1 MHIDGQEDQTMKST
15 AGDETL
21 LARARSG
28 DGDAFR
34 QLVEPYRPEL
44 QVHCYRTLGS
54 TQDAEDILQETLLA
68 AWSALDRFDGRA
80 LRAWLYRIATN
91 RCLNHLRGESPRR
104 TSFGPALSAVPA
116 PSPSEDPWW
125 LEPYPDH
132 LFDMT
137 DSRPGPEAIYDTRES
152 LSLSFIC
159 GLQTITPQQ
168 RAVLLLRDVLGFS
181 ASEAAEILG
190 TSQASINSTLQRA
203 RHNFPRQCDPALVPQ
218 PRSTAE
224 SAVAD
229 RFAEALQ
236 SGNVDEIVALL
247 TDDAR
252 FTMPPEP
259 IEYRGPQAIGAFFQQ
274 LPFWNQ
280 PMKLVPTRANGQPA
294 YAYYPKDPNGTLHRA
309 GGILVLT
316 LRENQIARITRFG
329 DSGILARL
337 GLPRTLRTDSPPMF

>member
-1 MHIDGQEDQTMKST
+1 MKST
-15 AGDETL
+15 AGNETL

-34 QLVEPYRPEL
+34 QLVEPLHREL

-54 TQDAEDILQETLLA
+54 IQDAEDMVQETMLA

-91 RCLNHLRGESPRR
+91 RCLNHLRGKRHRGPSRAP
-104 TSFGPALSAVPA
+104 TSNAVPTA
-116 PSPSEDPWW
+116 SPTSEPWW

-132 LFDMT
+132 LVDIADT
-137 DSRPGPEAIYDTRES
+137 EPGPEARYDTRES

-159 GLQTITPQQ
+159 ALQTLTPQQ

-181 ASEAAEILG
+181 GYEVAEILE
-190 TSQASINSTLQRA
+190 TTRASVNSTLQRA
-203 RHNFPRQCDPALVPQ
+203 RQDLPRQCDPALVPQ
-218 PRSTAE
+218 PRSAAE
-224 SAVAD
+224 RAVAD

-236 SGNVDEIVALL
+236 SGNAEVIVALL

-259 IEYRGPQAIGAFFQQ
+259 VEYRGPQAIGAFFRQ

-294 YAYYPKDPNGTLHRA
+294 YAYYTKDPNGTLHRA
-309 GGILVLT
+309 RGMLVLT
-316 LRENQIARITRFG
+316 IQANRISQITRFG
-329 DSGILARL
+329 DTGILARF
-337 GLPRTLRTDSPPMF
+337 GLPRTLHSDSPPPA